1 MLFSTARLRSVT
13 RASVAPASVARGIG
27 FLLLPIVMATGC
39 GSNSP
44 FDYVKVSGKVLYD
57 DGTPVP
63 FSGETRIMFG
73 SFAPPADGDAHP
85 RPAVAYL
92 KADGTFESVT
102 SYKYGDGLVR
112 GKHKVLLSGAD
123 AGGKPLFPIEYA
135 DINTTPAEI
144 DTADSPLEIKI
155 PKPTE

>member
-1 MLFSTARLRSVT
+1 MAFSAVQSVRT
-13 RASVAPASVARGIG
+13 TLCRGA
-27 FLLLPIVMATGC
+27 LLTLVVFAVGC

-44 FDYVKVSGKVLYD
+44 FDYVKVNGKVIYD
-57 DGTPVP
+57 DGSAVP
-63 FSGETRIMFG
+63 FSGETRIIFE
-73 SFAPPADGDAHP
+73 SAAPPIDEATHA

-102 SYKYGDGLVR
+102 SYKYGDGLIR
-112 GKHKVLLSGAD
+112 GKHKVLLSAAD
-123 AGGKPLFPIEYA
+123 VSGKPLFPPEYA

-155 PKPTE
+155 RKPTE